1 VLDTF
6 RPFSWMHAASL
17 AGLLGVTFAA
27 VFLRRRRHHDA
38 PPARGEITFAVFIL
52 LLWVGVTV
60 WRLLPGHFDPRYS
73 FPLQLCNLTSLAV
86 PLVLLTSWR
95 PLRAVLY
102 FWGLALSSQGIVT
115 PDLKEGPG
123 RPGFWVFWIFHGTII
138 GTALYDLTARR
149 FRPTWK
155 DFRYAYFAAWAYL
168 VLALAVDLA
177 FGYNYGYVGRARPDQ
192 PSLIDVLG
200 PWPQRLVPIIL
211 LVSVAMLILL
221 LPWEVGRVLE
231 GRREAAG
238 KIVRG

>member
-6 RPFSWMHAASL
+6 RPFSWMHAATL
-17 AGLLGVTFAA
+17 AALLGVTLAA
-27 VFLRRRRHHDA
+27 VVLRRRRHHEA
-38 PPARGEITFAVFIL
+38 PPAWGETAFAVLIL
-52 LLWVGVTV
+52 ALWVGVTG

-138 GTALYDLTARR
+138 GTALYDLVARR

-155 DFRYAYFAAWAYL
+155 DFRYAYAAAWAYL
-168 VLALAVDLA
+168 IVALALDLA
-177 FGYNYGYVGRARPDQ
+177 FGWNYGYVGRSRPDQ
-192 PSLIDVLG
+192 PSIIDVLG

-221 LPWEVGRVLE
+221 IPWEVGRSLE
-231 GRREAAG
+231 RRREAARPAG
-238 KIVRG
+238 L